1 MGFFLWIAPCLSP
14 SFSRVDGLRQN
25 GQFPPFPTGRTSLFL
40 PRLAGF
46 LFSSLQNNAGWMKS
60 AANQSFMVFLRAIWH
75 PCTLLFFEIS
85 TRGWPSKNLD
95 KDGVW
100 RVGYFQR
107 EMRGERWGE
116 YRWVIGQEKRLGLN
130 SCFWGLTPPPGF
142 SYSSGV
148 SPSLLNW
155 ICTSTDWFVFIALLL
170 VS

>member
-1 MGFFLWIAPCLSP
+1 MMCFGVRKYAKPSGSSISFIQSFWGRSNLIFMDVNLKSFSIVWGVYELFFSIASCLSP

-85 TRGWPSKNLD
+85 TRGKIWTRMGSGEWRTSKERCEESAEENI
-95 KDGVW
+95 
-100 RVGYFQR
+100 
-107 EMRGERWGE
+107 GEW
-116 YRWVIGQEKRLGLN
+116 
-130 SCFWGLTPPPGF
+130 
-142 SYSSGV
+142 
-148 SPSLLNW
+148 
-155 ICTSTDWFVFIALLL
+155 
-170 VS
+170 